1 MTHENVF
8 SFDSLP
14 QIEKLKSL
22 LCGIDECKRLGFI
35 YIDEQGIQSLST
47 AGMAYLL
54 YVVGKDITSLAE
66 AFALG
71 RMTALDEVEDLKS

>member
-22 LCGIDECKRLGFI
+22 LGGIDECKRLGFI
-35 YIDEQGIQSLST
+35 YVDEQGIQSLST

-54 YVVGKDITSLAE
+54 YVVGKNISSLAE